1 MAVPDASKVRVR
13 IAPSPTGFAHL
24 GTASTALYNVL
35 FARANGGT
43 FVLRIDDTDVER
55 NRPEYEVVIYESLH
69 WLGLDWDEGPDKGGP
84 DGPYRQSERL
94 DLYKQHAARLLADG
108 KAYRCYCTLEEL
120 DAERKQ
126 AQAEKRP
133 YKYSRRC
140 LGPDVPKD
148 RPVFT
153 VRFKVPGGE
162 VKFKDM
168 IRGDMSFDSDLIG
181 DFIIVKSDGYP
192 TYNFASPVDDAAMKI
207 SHVIR
212 GEEHL
217 SNTPFQLMIVDALGY
232 ERPLAYAHM
241 PLILAKDG
249 SKLSKRKHPESNLI
263 LYREEGYLPEAVL
276 NYLALLG
283 WNPGT
288 SQEIF
293 TFDELVRAFSFDRV
307 QHGGARFDWEK
318 LNWINGEYIRRLD
331 DEELTR
337 RLKPFLPQ
345 LDEATIRRA
354 VPALKT
360 RLPKLKSAAE
370 LLEYLWT
377 DPPAPALEPDA
388 AERVRAAIAVL
399 NDVAWEPE
407 AIHTALM
414 ALVEKSGLGP
424 NKTFMPIRL
433 AVTGKK
439 ISPPIDYTLALLAKD
454 VALSRLQRAAGVAR
468 ERDKHVTY

>member
-1 MAVPDASKVRVR
+1 MVVPDASKVRVR

-35 FARANGGT
+35 FARQHGGGFT
-43 FVLRIDDTDVER
+43 LRIDDTDLER
-55 NRPEYEVVIYESLH
+55 NRPEYEQVIYESLR
-69 WLGLDWDEGPDKGGP
+69 WLELDWDEGPDRGGP
-84 DGPYRQSERL
+84 FAPYRQSERV
-94 DLYKQHAARLLADG
+94 DLYREHASKLLAEG
-108 KAYRCYCTLEEL
+108 KAYKCYCTPEEL

-140 LGPDVPKD
+140 LIDPPKD
-148 RPVFT
+148 RMEFT

-162 VKFKDM
+162 IKFPDM
-168 IRGDMSFDSDLIG
+168 IRGEMSFDAGLIG
-181 DFIIVKSDGYP
+181 DFIIMKSDGFP
-192 TYNFASPVDDAAMKI
+192 TYQFASPVDDATMKI

-217 SNTPFQLMIVDALGY
+217 SNTPYQLMLIDALGY
-232 ERPLAYAHM
+232 ERPTAYAHM

-249 SKLSKRKHPESNLI
+249 AKLSKRKHPEANLA
-263 LYREEGYLPEAVL
+263 LYREQGYLPEAL
-276 NYLALLG
+276 INYLALLG

-288 SQEIF
+288 AQEIF
-293 TFDELVRAFSFDRV
+293 TFDELLRVFTFDRV
-307 QHGGARFDWEK
+307 QHAGARFDWEK

-331 DEELTR
+331 EEELVR
-337 RLKPFLPQ
+337 RLQPFLPR
-345 LDEATIRRA
+345 LEESTIQRA

-360 RLPKLKSAAE
+360 RIARLADAGG

-377 DPPAPALEPDA
+377 DPPPPELDPDA
-388 AERVRAAIAVL
+388 VERVRAAMVVL
-399 NDVAWEPE
+399 KDVSWEPE
-407 AIHTALM
+407 PIHDALM
-414 ALVEKSGLGP
+414 GVVEKSGLGP

-439 ISPPIDYTLALLAKD
+439 ISPPIDYTLALLSKD
-454 VALSRLQRAAGVAR
+454 VAMSRLQRVIGVPA
-468 ERDKHVTY
+468 